1 MAFVSS
7 RDEKMRSSDINFQE
21 EFAPKSSFGDVYA
34 TSIGQTFDEELS
46 ISSKLNREGWSDRK
60 RIVEGLID
68 SGALD
73 KSKYSRSSLP
83 TPSSLGG
90 LHSAQFDYEAASLD
104 FEEIKDHKTLSE
116 ERNQLLKM
124 RRDYANDVFERGSG
138 TARFLGAATA
148 FMLDPI
154 SIATMPIGYSVGAAK
169 GLRAVGKAALKIG
182 ATEMAVETG
191 IQAFVFDHKEE
202 IDSPYGYQDA
212 ITNIGTAAL
221 GSALLGGTAM
231 GIKEYISHVRLKT
244 KDLPDSEQLQ
254 FADETL
260 ARLEETLSH
269 NPLRK
274 EKVINDAEYKGFD
287 VDTVY
292 YHGTSNEFD
301 EFDIKKMGSSTD
313 PGIRGKGFYFSPNKK
328 TAESYGS
335 ILKSTHLKL
344 EKPIDLLSFKSKNE
358 LAEYLDISI
367 DILTERVDSLP
378 SGDVRS
384 IKVLPAHSGQFT
396 SAVKSKGH
404 DSIIHGQETIV
415 FDPAQIRK
423 VKPKSMTSKELIN
436 ADKEYLA
443 ELEVQRTRF
452 ENPKEPPPAIEVKN
466 ISGKLAGVKDKS
478 EAVDWVYANTKE
490 KLTAQQ
496 AGNIAN
502 DRLME
507 KGFSGLKVEDQI
519 VIFDKKFLSD
529 GSLKTPKEG
538 VPVEMDGKMYD
549 SNQFISE
556 IDTELKGIDSIMRCL
571 YK

>member
-7 RDEKMRSSDINFQE
+7 RDEKMRSADINFQE

-34 TSIGQTFDEELS
+34 ASIGLTFDEELS

-90 LHSAQFDYEAASLD
+90 LHPAQFDYEAASLD

-138 TARFLGAATA
+138 TARFLGAANA

-260 ARLEETLSH
+260 ARLEETLSN

-274 EKVINDAEYKGFD
+274 EG
-287 VDTVY
+287 
-292 YHGTSNEFD
+292 
-301 EFDIKKMGSSTD
+301 
-313 PGIRGKGFYFSPNKK
+313 
-328 TAESYGS
+328 
-335 ILKSTHLKL
+335 
-344 EKPIDLLSFKSKNE
+344 
-358 LAEYLDISI
+358 
-367 DILTERVDSLP
+367 
-378 SGDVRS
+378 
-384 IKVLPAHSGQFT
+384 
-396 SAVKSKGH
+396 
-404 DSIIHGQETIV
+404 
-415 FDPAQIRK
+415 
-423 VKPKSMTSKELIN
+423 MTSKELVN
-436 ADKEYLA
+436 ADKEFLT
-443 ELEVQRTRF
+443 ELEVRRDKV
-452 ENPKEPPPAIEVKN
+452 ELAKEPPPAIEVNETPYVKPKDFSTKEN
-466 ISGKLAGVKDKS
+466 AVLKKTGELDGYNRDIAQYNERFNPKADAVGAKKIESKSGGESYLYEVDPKTLKVSETEFKDVSNYRGDASKPISVAFIDGEAVILDGHHRAKLAAKEGNKIKAVVIPKEDYLAMKADGLHQTEMFREFALRVGEGKAGKAINKADAMAVKAVQDDINFEIDDIVKQSGVAKKDK
-478 EAVDWVYANTKE
+478 A
-490 KLTAQQ
+490 L
-496 AGNIAN
+496 
-502 DRLME
+502 
-507 KGFSGLKVEDQI
+507 
-519 VIFDKKFLSD
+519 
-529 GSLKTPKEG
+529 PEG

>member
-7 RDEKMRSSDINFQE
+7 RDEKMRSADINFQE
-21 EFAPKSSFGDVYA
+21 EFSSKSSFDDVIA
-34 TSIGQTFDEELS
+34 ASIGQTFDEELS

-260 ARLEETLSH
+260 ARLEETLSN

-274 EKVINDAEYKGFD
+274 EG
-287 VDTVY
+287 
-292 YHGTSNEFD
+292 
-301 EFDIKKMGSSTD
+301 
-313 PGIRGKGFYFSPNKK
+313 
-328 TAESYGS
+328 
-335 ILKSTHLKL
+335 
-344 EKPIDLLSFKSKNE
+344 
-358 LAEYLDISI
+358 
-367 DILTERVDSLP
+367 
-378 SGDVRS
+378 
-384 IKVLPAHSGQFT
+384 
-396 SAVKSKGH
+396 
-404 DSIIHGQETIV
+404 
-415 FDPAQIRK
+415 
-423 VKPKSMTSKELIN
+423 MTSKELVN
-436 ADKEYLA
+436 ADKEFLT
-443 ELEVQRTRF
+443 ELEVRRDKV
-452 ENPKEPPPAIEVKN
+452 ELAKEPPPAIEVNETPYVKPKDFSTKEN
-466 ISGKLAGVKDKS
+466 AVLKKTGELDGYNRDIAQYNERFNPKSDAVGAKKIESKSGGESYLYEVDPKTLKVSETEFKDVSNYRGDASKPISVAFIDGEAVILDGHHRAKLAAKEGNKIKAVVIPKEDYLAMKADGLHQTEMFREFALRVGEGKAGKAINKADADAILAKRDELMAKGVSEGEADAMAVKAVQDDINFEIDDIVKQSGVAKKDK
-478 EAVDWVYANTKE
+478 A
-490 KLTAQQ
+490 L
-496 AGNIAN
+496 
-502 DRLME
+502 
-507 KGFSGLKVEDQI
+507 
-519 VIFDKKFLSD
+519 
-529 GSLKTPKEG
+529 PEG

-556 IDTELKGIDSIMRCL
+556 IDTELKGIDSIMGCL

>member
-7 RDEKMRSSDINFQE
+7 RDEKMRSADINFQE

-34 TSIGQTFDEELS
+34 ASIGLTFDEELS

-90 LHSAQFDYEAASLD
+90 LHPAQFDYEAASLD

-138 TARFLGAATA
+138 TARFLGAANA

-260 ARLEETLSH
+260 ARLEETLSN

-274 EKVINDAEYKGFD
+274 EG
-287 VDTVY
+287 
-292 YHGTSNEFD
+292 
-301 EFDIKKMGSSTD
+301 
-313 PGIRGKGFYFSPNKK
+313 
-328 TAESYGS
+328 
-335 ILKSTHLKL
+335 
-344 EKPIDLLSFKSKNE
+344 
-358 LAEYLDISI
+358 
-367 DILTERVDSLP
+367 
-378 SGDVRS
+378 
-384 IKVLPAHSGQFT
+384 
-396 SAVKSKGH
+396 
-404 DSIIHGQETIV
+404 
-415 FDPAQIRK
+415 
-423 VKPKSMTSKELIN
+423 MTSKELVN
-436 ADKEYLA
+436 ADKEFLT
-443 ELEVQRTRF
+443 ELEVRRDKV
-452 ENPKEPPPAIEVKN
+452 ELAKEPPPAIEVNETPYVKPKDFSTKEN
-466 ISGKLAGVKDKS
+466 AVLKKTGELDGYNRDIAQYNERFNPKADAVGAKKIESKSGGESYLYEVDPKTLKVSETEFKDVSNYRGDASKPISVAFIDGEAVILDGHHRAKLAAKEGNKIKAVVIPKEDYLAMKADGLHQTEMFREFALRVGEGKAGKAINKADAMAVKAVQDDINFEIDDIVKQSGVAKKDK
-478 EAVDWVYANTKE
+478 A
-490 KLTAQQ
+490 L
-496 AGNIAN
+496 
-502 DRLME
+502 
-507 KGFSGLKVEDQI
+507 
-519 VIFDKKFLSD
+519 
-529 GSLKTPKEG
+529 PEG

-556 IDTELKGIDSIMRCL
+556 IDTELKGIDSIMGCL

>member
-7 RDEKMRSSDINFQE
+7 RDEKMRSADINFQE
-21 EFAPKSSFGDVYA
+21 EFSSKSSFDDVIA
-34 TSIGQTFDEELS
+34 ASIGQTFDEELS

-260 ARLEETLSH
+260 ARLEETLSN

-274 EKVINDAEYKGFD
+274 EG
-287 VDTVY
+287 
-292 YHGTSNEFD
+292 
-301 EFDIKKMGSSTD
+301 
-313 PGIRGKGFYFSPNKK
+313 
-328 TAESYGS
+328 
-335 ILKSTHLKL
+335 
-344 EKPIDLLSFKSKNE
+344 
-358 LAEYLDISI
+358 
-367 DILTERVDSLP
+367 
-378 SGDVRS
+378 
-384 IKVLPAHSGQFT
+384 
-396 SAVKSKGH
+396 
-404 DSIIHGQETIV
+404 
-415 FDPAQIRK
+415 
-423 VKPKSMTSKELIN
+423 MTSKELVN
-436 ADKEYLA
+436 ADKEFLT
-443 ELEVQRTRF
+443 ELEVRRDKV
-452 ENPKEPPPAIEVKN
+452 ELAKEPPPAIEVNETPYVKPKDFSTKEN
-466 ISGKLAGVKDKS
+466 AVLKKTGELDGYNRDIAQYNERFNPKADAVGAKKIESKSGGESYLYEVDPKTLKVSETEFKDVSNYRGDASKPISVAFIDGEAVILDGHHRAKLAAKEGNKIKAVVIPKEDYLAMKADGLHQTEMFREFALRVGEGKAGKAINKADAMAVKAVQDDINFEIDDIVKQSGVAKKDK
-478 EAVDWVYANTKE
+478 A
-490 KLTAQQ
+490 L
-496 AGNIAN
+496 
-502 DRLME
+502 
-507 KGFSGLKVEDQI
+507 
-519 VIFDKKFLSD
+519 
-529 GSLKTPKEG
+529 PEG

-556 IDTELKGIDSIMRCL
+556 IDTELKGIDSIMGCL

>member
-7 RDEKMRSSDINFQE
+7 RDEKMRSADINFQE
-21 EFAPKSSFGDVYA
+21 EFAPKSSFGDVYDA
-34 TSIGQTFDEELS
+34 AIGQTFDEELS

-83 TPSSLGG
+83 TPSLLGG
-90 LHSAQFDYEAASLD
+90 LHPAQFDYEAAALD

-138 TARFLGAATA
+138 TARFLGAAIA
-148 FMLDPI
+148 FMADPI
-154 SIATMPIGYSVGAAK
+154 SIATMPIGFSVGAAK

-260 ARLEETLSH
+260 ARLEETLSN

-274 EKVINDAEYKGFD
+274 EG
-287 VDTVY
+287 
-292 YHGTSNEFD
+292 
-301 EFDIKKMGSSTD
+301 
-313 PGIRGKGFYFSPNKK
+313 
-328 TAESYGS
+328 
-335 ILKSTHLKL
+335 
-344 EKPIDLLSFKSKNE
+344 
-358 LAEYLDISI
+358 
-367 DILTERVDSLP
+367 
-378 SGDVRS
+378 
-384 IKVLPAHSGQFT
+384 
-396 SAVKSKGH
+396 
-404 DSIIHGQETIV
+404 
-415 FDPAQIRK
+415 
-423 VKPKSMTSKELIN
+423 MTSKELVN
-436 ADKEYLA
+436 ADKEFLT
-443 ELEVQRTRF
+443 ELEVRRDKV
-452 ENPKEPPPAIEVKN
+452 ELAKEPPPAIEVNETPYVKPKDFSTKENAVLKKTGELDGYNRDIAQYNERFNPKADAVGAKEPDLKDTDEHIVAYHGTDSEFPIGEIRRSEQGKIGGGIYLTSDAEFARGFGKNLMSVN

-490 KLTAQQ
+490 KLTARQ